1 MTVQRLIVETMKIK
15 VYTKTPAF
23 WTYQE
28 WMMTPQER
36 EKVGIKLIEVEYNT
50 NTSAEHPIKDDDIVR
65 PIWKHIE
72 PEDKEPLG

>member
-1 MTVQRLIVETMKIK
+1 MKVQRLIVETMKIK
-15 VYTKTPAF
+15 VYTKAPAF
-23 WTYQE
+23 WTYEE
-28 WMMTPQER
+28 WEMTSQER

-65 PIWKHIE
+65 TIWKHIE

>member
-1 MTVQRLIVETMKIK
+1 MKIK
-15 VYTKTPAF
+15 VYTKAPVF
-23 WTYQE
+23 WTSEE
-28 WMMTPQER
+28 WKMTSQER

-65 PIWKHIE
+65 TIWKHIE